1 MLDGLLDVLFPPRC
15 AGCGRGRWP
24 FCPACWSRI
33 ALLDP
38 PGCLRCG
45 RPLDVVVPWC
55 VDCPPSTVSWS
66 RAAFL
71 YEGPVRRALMGLKFG
86 GLRSRAQAFGPWMA
100 RTLVRSPPEGLRESE
115 LVVLTWVPLG
125 KRRRRSRGYDQAFAL
140 AREVAGLTGWPLQRL
155 LARGAETGPQARRSG
170 RQRRLAMRGAFH
182 PVGHPTSSV
191 ILIDDVLT
199 SGATAAE
206 CARVLRRAG
215 ALEVGLLC
223 AARSLGGRV
232 PARCYNSA
240 MSRPGSV
247 VARERS
253 FR

>member
-1 MLDGLLDVLFPPRC
+1 V
-15 AGCGRGRWP
+15 
-24 FCPACWSRI
+24 
-33 ALLDP
+33 LDP

-45 RPLDVVVPWC
+45 RPLEVMVLRC
-55 VDCPPSTVSWS
+55 VDCPPSAVSWS

-71 YEGPVRRALMGLKFG
+71 YDGPVRRALMGLKFG

-100 RTLVRSPPEGLRESE
+100 RTLVRSPPAGLRESE
-115 LVVLTWVPLG
+115 PVVLTWVPLAR
-125 KRRRRSRGYDQAFAL
+125 RRRRSRGYDQALAL
-140 AREVAGLTGWPLQRL
+140 AREVARLTGWPLQRL
-155 LARGAETGPQARRSG
+155 LARGAETAPQARRSG
-170 RQRRLAMRGAFH
+170 RQRRLAMRGAFQ
-182 PVGHPTSSV
+182 PVGRPASRV

-206 CARVLRRAG
+206 CARVLRQAG
-215 ALEVGLLC
+215 AREVGLLC
-223 AARSLGGRV
+223 AARSLGGAV
-232 PARCYNSA
+232 PARCYNPA

>member
-1 MLDGLLDVLFPPRC
+1 MLGGLLDVLFPRHC
-15 AGCGRGRWP
+15 AGCGRGAWP
-24 FCPACWSRI
+24 FCPTCWSLV

-45 RPLDVVVPWC
+45 RPLDLVVPSC
-55 VDCPPSTVSWS
+55 ADCPPPALSWS

-86 GLRSRAQAFGPWMA
+86 GLESRAQAFGPWMA
-100 RTLVRSPPEGLRESE
+100 RVLARSPAARPFDSQP
-115 LVVLTWVPLG
+115 VVLTWVPLG

-140 AREVAGLTGWPLQRL
+140 AKEVARLTRWPLEPL
-155 LARGAETGPQARRSG
+155 LTRSTETAPQARRSG
-170 RQRRLAMRGAFH
+170 KERHLAIRGAFH
-182 PVGHPTSSV
+182 PVGGPPSRV

-206 CARVLRRAG
+206 CARMLRRAG
-215 ALEVGLLC
+215 AREVGLLC
-223 AARSLGGRV
+223 AARSLGGAV
-232 PARCYNSA
+232 PARCYNPA